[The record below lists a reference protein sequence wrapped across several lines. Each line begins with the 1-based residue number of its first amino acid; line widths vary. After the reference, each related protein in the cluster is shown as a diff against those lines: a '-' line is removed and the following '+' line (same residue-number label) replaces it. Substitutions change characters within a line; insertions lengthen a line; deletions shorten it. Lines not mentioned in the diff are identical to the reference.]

1 MFQETRSSNQEIVS
15 GENLKAG
22 GNMRAAPALGILLVL
37 AFLGVGIT
45 YTLSGGDEAEVTFN
59 KAAPAPAPAQNTQP
73 QLASVAPAP
82 IVPLREPAT
91 VDPGAEWR
99 GSVPAGTR
107 VRVSNGTGRPLMA
120 GRFAKYFTAHGL
132 SVQLIRNANTF
143 DYPRTVIFYN
153 PDQRDNAFAL
163 AAVLPFPVR
172 MAEASVGRGEI
183 EFVLGDDLIA
193 IDETLR
199 SAA

>member
-1 MFQETRSSNQEIVS
+1 MRGSIIGAIGGVIV
-15 GENLKAG
+15 AG
-22 GNMRAAPALGILLVL
+22 VAVALGYNYMQTPEPLP
-37 AFLGVGIT
+37 AQA
-45 YTLSGGDEAEVTFN
+45 S
-59 KAAPAPAPAQNTQP
+59 PAPVQNAQP

-82 IVPLREPAT
+82 VVPLAEPVT
-91 VDPGAEWR
+91 IDPVAEWR

-120 GRFAKYFTAHGL
+120 GRFAKYFEAHGL
-132 SVQLIRNANTF
+132 PVQLIRNANSF

-153 PDQRDNAFAL
+153 PDQRDNALAL

-172 MAEASVGRGEI
+172 TAEASVGRGEI